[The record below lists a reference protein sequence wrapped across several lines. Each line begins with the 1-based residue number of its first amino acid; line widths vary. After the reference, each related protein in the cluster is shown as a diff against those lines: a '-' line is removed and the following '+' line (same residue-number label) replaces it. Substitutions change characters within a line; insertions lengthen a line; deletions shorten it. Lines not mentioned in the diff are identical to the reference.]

1 MRTLRTWT
9 AAAAAACVL
18 GLTPAFSIAAAFGV
32 EAATVDAI
40 YFTNL
45 RLDEDGTASWDVQ
58 GVPAGDAVEKFQLQ
72 LSRQKNGTTKD
83 DFKTVTTDDVD
94 SREYSFSYSSTGR
107 YRFRIR
113 ARLYGGNYS
122 GWSDYSDF
130 VVVTRDDLNGYE
142 WDDDWDGN
150 TNVVGNGYGNYGPG
164 YNANGHLLYG
174 GTTTTGTTGYG
185 PGYTYQV
192 GQQPAVSPS
201 APGTTVNY
209 GWVKDANGWWYRHQ
223 DGSYPRSSWQHINDK
238 WYFFNAQGYMQTSWI
253 FWNNSWYYCLPEG
266 PMATDWQNINEIWY
280 YFNEAGVMQTGYQNI
295 GGKTYYLDAT
305 GARFTN
311 GTTPDGHVFDANG
324 VMIR

>member
-1 MRTLRTWT
+1 MRTVRTWIAAGAAVCAFGLTTAALT
-9 AAAAAACVL
+9 AAA
-18 GLTPAFSIAAAFGV
+18 PFSAV
-32 EAATVDAI
+32 AATVDEI

-45 RLDEDGTASWDVQ
+45 DLDEDGTASWDVD
-58 GVPAGDAVEKFQLQ
+58 GVPSGDAVEKFQLQ

-83 DFKTVTTDDVD
+83 DYKTVTLDDSD
-94 SREYSFSYSSTGR
+94 SREYNFDFNTTGR
-107 YRFRIR
+107 YRFRMR
-113 ARLYGGNYS
+113 AKLYGGNYS
-122 GWSDYSDF
+122 RWSDYSDF
-130 VVVTRDDLNGYE
+130 VVVTKDDLNGSD
-142 WDDDWDGN
+142 WDDDWDADSD
-150 TNVVGNGYGNYGPG
+150 VVANGYTNYGPG
-164 YNANGHLLYG
+164 YNAGGSLVNGGPGYG
-174 GTTTTGTTGYG
+174 STGYG
-185 PGYTYQV
+185 PGYTYQP
-192 GQQPAVSPS
+192 GQQAVTPS
-201 APGTTVNY
+201 ASGTTANY
-209 GWVKDANGWWYRHQ
+209 GWIKDSNGWWYRHQ